1 MRNNVTKLELPL
13 LVLFPSILYGL
24 LIYLQLMMKVLY
36 STYIQPGTLKVTSVY
51 SIKYSGLA
59 KVTWSITASN
69 LAFVVH
75 IYILTCSFILFL
87 LFNLFKFKF
96 LHMFF
101 FCITRT
107 ITCSKKLH
115 SLNTLGLLLF
125 WVILGVHFC
134 DVPLFLESCSIHS
147 HKGLYRCFFESLQF
161 AVLTLLYYTL
171 LHHFFLCLRPL
182 LVYFVVFFLR
192 TACFLIKLCT
202 YIINILL
209 VLKSHMGLLME
220 TIF

>member
-36 STYIQPGTLKVTSVY
+36 STYIQPGTLKVTSIY

-96 LHMFF
+96 LHVF
-101 FCITRT
+101 
-107 ITCSKKLH
+107 
-115 SLNTLGLLLF
+115 
-125 WVILGVHFC
+125 
-134 DVPLFLESCSIHS
+134 
-147 HKGLYRCFFESLQF
+147 
-161 AVLTLLYYTL
+161 LLYYSNNHLFKKTSQFEYL
-171 LHHFFLCLRPL
+171 RVVAILGYFGGSFLWCSSVSWELFNP
-182 LVYFVVFFLR
+182 F
-192 TACFLIKLCT
+192 
-202 YIINILL
+202 
-209 VLKSHMGLLME
+209 S
-220 TIF
+220 

>member
-51 SIKYSGLA
+51 SIKYSGFA

-161 AVLTLLYYTL
+161 AVLTLLYYYSFTP
-171 LHHFFLCLRPL
+171 FLPL
-182 LVYFVVFFLR
+182 LEATFGLFCGIFPENCLFSHKIVYL
-192 TACFLIKLCT
+192 
-202 YIINILL
+202 YY
-209 VLKSHMGLLME
+209 
-220 TIF
+220 